1 MHLDQVHYL
10 PDDVLVKTDRASM
23 LVSLEIRTAFLH
35 GGLADLAGSI
45 DTSIHLAGAGKALVH
60 ELLPPGIIPA
70 PKLGGYRKTA
80 FRVPAAEWL
89 RGPLAPLLRRQL
101 ERGTIYEEGYFDRR
115 AVEQLAREHAASV
128 RDHSDQLWPLLSLG
142 LWADRFHGLDGE

>member
-1 MHLDQVHYL
+1 MNLDQVDYL

-35 GGLADLAGSI
+35 AGLAEFAGSL
-45 DTSIHLAGAGKALVH
+45 DTSMHLAGAGKALVH
-60 ELLPPGIIPA
+60 EMLPAGVIPSRRF
-70 PKLGGYRKTA
+70 GRYRKTA

-89 RGPLAPLLRRQL
+89 RGPLAPTLQHQL
-101 ERGTIYEEGYFDRR
+101 EHGTIYQEGYFDRR
-115 AVEQLAREHAASV
+115 AVGRLVREHADSV

-142 LWADRFHGLDGE
+142 LWADRFYGLDGA